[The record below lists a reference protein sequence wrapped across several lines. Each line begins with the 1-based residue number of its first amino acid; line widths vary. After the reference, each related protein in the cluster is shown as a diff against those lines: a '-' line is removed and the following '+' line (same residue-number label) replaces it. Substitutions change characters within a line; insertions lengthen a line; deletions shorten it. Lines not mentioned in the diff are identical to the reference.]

1 MMPGTRDPKPLSTPA
16 VISWVMFARGSTAQ
30 EQVGCTGVPV
40 TEILLADAGVA
51 EVVFIVD
58 SVSFVQVE
66 WFVVRVALE

>member
-1 MMPGTRDPKPLSTPA
+1 
-16 VISWVMFARGSTAQ
+16 MFTRGSTAQ
-30 EQVGCTGVPV
+30 EQVGCAGVSV

-66 WFVVRVALE
+66 WFVRVALE

>member
-1 MMPGTRDPKPLSTPA
+1 
-16 VISWVMFARGSTAQ
+16 MFARGSTAQ
-30 EQVGCTGVPV
+30 EQVGCAGVPV